1 MKIANQLIILVLSII
16 LAACGS
22 MTDDTSVEAKRAQL
36 SDYKQ
41 QVQALQEQI
50 AQLESELDSS
60 TAVEY
65 VNVKLTEVQPQ
76 LFEHFIEVTGDVEAE
91 EEVNV
96 SPESSGKII
105 EILAKEG
112 DRVQKGSILAQL
124 NTDIIDKTID
134 QVMINLELATTTYE
148 RQKNLWEQNI
158 GSEMQYLQAKSN
170 KESLEQQLES
180 LQAQKELSVIKAPVD
195 GVVDVIY
202 QKQGEIAS
210 PATAFAKVINI
221 NHIKVYG
228 DVAETYL
235 TKVHKNDKVN
245 VEFPAISKQ
254 MEVPISQVGNFI
266 DPNNRTFRIR
276 VDLSNIDNEI
286 KPNMISIVRIR
297 DYVADSALV
306 IPSLLIKEDFQGKYV
321 FIAEGSG
328 NEQTAKKVYV
338 ETGVS
343 DNNITEVVGGLE
355 PGMEVISEGFNQVVN
370 GSAIRI

>member
-1 MKIANQLIILVLSII
+1 MKIANQLLVLVLSII